1 MKKIAI
7 KLTLFLL
14 VATLL
19 SGCFSGK
26 VTETRYYLLSYIP
39 EVDNIKRDK
48 PLPIRLR
55 IREFDIAE
63 AYRRSELI
71 YRQSAHE
78 LQFYNYQRWA
88 IKPERL
94 VTEALLKHIK
104 AANIFEEVNSDIGE
118 SDPDYILDG
127 VVQAIE
133 EYDNN
138 EKWYAHLELDLKLKM
153 AKNDSVVWRQSY
165 NLRSEVSNQEPV
177 FVVRTLSS
185 ILEGI
190 GNKALVE
197 WNTLLSPKKND

>member
-1 MKKIAI
+1 MKKHFIHLI
-7 KLTLFLL
+7 LFSL
-14 VATLL
+14 VTTLL
-19 SGCFSGK
+19 SGCFAGK

-39 EVDNIKRDK
+39 EVDNIKREK

-55 IREFDIAE
+55 VREFDIAE
-63 AYRRSELI
+63 AYRRSEII

-78 LQFYNYQRWA
+78 LQFYNFQRWA

-94 VTEALLKHIK
+94 VTEALIKHIE
-104 AANIFEEVNSDIGE
+104 AANMFEEVNSDIGE
-118 SDPDYILDG
+118 RDPDYILDG

-133 EYDNN
+133 EYDND

-153 AKNDSVVWRQSY
+153 AKNDSVVWRQNY
-165 NLRSEVSNQEPV
+165 NLRTEVANQEPV

-197 WNTLLSPKKND
+197 WNSLLPPLQK

>member
-1 MKKIAI
+1 MKKLAI
-7 KLTLFLL
+7 QFISFSLL
-14 VATLL
+14 AVLL
-19 SGCFSGK
+19 SGCFAGK

-39 EVDNIKRDK
+39 EVDNIKKEK

-55 IREFDIAE
+55 VREFDIAE
-63 AYRRSELI
+63 AYRRSEII

-78 LQFYNYQRWA
+78 LQFYNFQRWA

-94 VTEALLKHIK
+94 VTEALIKHIE
-104 AANIFEEVNSDIGE
+104 AANLFEEVNSDIGE
-118 SDPDYILDG
+118 RDPDYILDG
-127 VVQAIE
+127 IVQAIE
-133 EYDNN
+133 EYDND

-153 AKNDSVVWRQSY
+153 AANDSVVWRQSY
-165 NLRSEVSNQEPV
+165 NLRTEVSNQEPV

-197 WNTLLSPKKND
+197 WNSLLPPRQK